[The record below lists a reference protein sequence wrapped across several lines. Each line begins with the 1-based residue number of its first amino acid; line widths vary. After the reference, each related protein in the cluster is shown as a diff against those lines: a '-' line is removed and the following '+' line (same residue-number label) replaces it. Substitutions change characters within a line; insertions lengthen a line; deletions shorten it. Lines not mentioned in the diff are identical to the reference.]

1 MYRFYASLSV
11 SLLLS
16 FSRGLT
22 RGGKGGHESSQAEP
36 TEPEMEG
43 GSERKGKLVAVS
55 EGRES
60 SLERENE
67 REETS
72 EATEEKNHRKL
83 TLALVR

>member
-1 MYRFYASLSV
+1 MGRGATKAARQNRQSLRWREEARERESLWQSV
-11 SLLLS
+11 
-16 FSRGLT
+16 
-22 RGGKGGHESSQAEP
+22 KG
-36 TEPEMEG
+36 
-43 GSERKGKLVAVS
+43 
-55 EGRES
+55 ES